1 MKYKI
6 GDKVI
11 DTRTNRSLTIRDILT
26 NPTGYLRVFAQRE
39 YHWKDRL
46 SFIEEK
52 DGTRLYVGS
61 DSLSAFYKDIH
72 NWNRITEEEFKLI
85 SGKSCYSEIN
95 MIRRD
100 LKINQI
106 LEEE

>member
-1 MKYKI
+1 METENWY
-6 GDKVI
+6 
-11 DTRTNRSLTIRDILT
+11 NE
-26 NPTGYLRVFAQRE
+26 GYLNIHGLIIFQNNSNRNLFAQRE